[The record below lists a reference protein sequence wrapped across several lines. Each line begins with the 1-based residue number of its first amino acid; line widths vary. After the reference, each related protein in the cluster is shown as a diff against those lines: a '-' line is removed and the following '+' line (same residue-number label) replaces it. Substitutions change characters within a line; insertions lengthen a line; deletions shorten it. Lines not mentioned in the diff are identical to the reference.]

1 LTVSYEISNTQTE
14 FDFNAFAALMEQQNG
29 RLYIQITCSLTQQ
42 IERVPIRFLTPGNI
56 GLQYLSSEYAQSQSG
71 QSGKCRSSWFFCN
84 LFRWLIDLTTNQMTT
99 CLIMLSLFLISV
111 LYLLRNSKSSA
122 QHAAEQIAL
131 NASAA
136 AAAVV
141 AANSYRTPGSPGS
154 GVKDYSTFN
163 PYRYFSANPNI
174 QQPYET
180 QPRGN
185 LNMSNSDR
193 SPNNLSQRSNRTFKS
208 EPNYLPLSPR
218 TNQLNRSRL
227 NTTDRDGVHLFSV
240 NTENQYGDFNNLNQ
254 SYDSSD
260 NEDGRQYE
268 RRVPPR
274 Y

>member
-1 LTVSYEISNTQTE
+1 
-14 FDFNAFAALMEQQNG
+14 MEQQNG

-84 LFRWLIDLTTNQMTT
+84 LFGWLVDLTTNQMTT
-99 CLIMLSLFLISV
+99 FLIMLSLFLISV

-208 EPNYLPLSPR
+208 EPMDQRSNYLSLSPR
-218 TNQLNRSRL
+218 TNQSQLNRSRL
-227 NTTDRDGVHLFSV
+227 NATDRDGVRLYSV
-240 NTENQYGDFNNLNQ
+240 NTENQYGDTTNPFNNFEFSPRNLNQ

-260 NEDGRQYE
+260 NEDGRQFE